1 MAGMVVVSGTKENV
15 MEDVHGVCRGWGDN
29 LEIVIAAG
37 KDLRNVLLEQV
48 SSLFTAHN
56 LVLVIV
62 DPEKSLLAELKS
74 PIVDFSERAH
84 VLVYVTG
91 DASEAHKLLG
101 GDLVAPEK
109 DREKRVQE
117 TVRGV
122 LRKYEKKMTH
132 EAFGLLTGRI
142 RDESILEPEL
152 MKLVNFVGD
161 RKEIR
166 SRDIIA
172 IVTETHEE
180 TLITLFDAIA
190 KKDKKEVMTI
200 FENLMLNG
208 VHVLAIHNYLVK
220 QIRLLLQSKDMEGA
234 FSTGVPDYQAFAK
247 AFSRWKE
254 GLDMKPGDKRQYLPY
269 QKPYYAFNL
278 SKTSR
283 RLGRQM
289 LVSFLSMLAE
299 FDGEVKSGTKYDRIR
314 MECGLLRA

>member
-15 MEDVHGVCRGWGDN
+15 MEDIHGVCRRWGDN
-29 LEIVIAAG
+29 LEILIATG
-37 KDLRNVLLEQV
+37 KDLRNVVIGQV
-48 SSLFTAHN
+48 SSLFTPQN

-62 DPEKSLLAELKS
+62 DPDKGIVAELRGH
-74 PIVDFSERAH
+74 IADFAKRAN

-91 DASEAHKLLG
+91 DASEIHGLLG
-101 GDLVAPEK
+101 GDLVVPEK

-117 TVRGV
+117 AVRGV
-122 LRKYEKKMTH
+122 LRRYEKKMTH
-132 EAFGLLTGRI
+132 EAFGLLTARI

-161 RKEIR
+161 RKEIK
-166 SRDIIA
+166 SRDIFA
-172 IVTETHEE
+172 VVTETHEE
-180 TLITLFDAIA
+180 NMMTLFDAIA
-190 KKDKKEVMTI
+190 KRDKKEVVAI

-220 QIRLLLQSKDMEGA
+220 QIRLLLQSKDMEGM
-234 FSTGVPDYQAFAK
+234 FSGVPDYQTFAK

-254 GLDMKPGDKRQYLPY
+254 GLEIKPGDKRQYLPF

-283 RLGRQM
+283 RLGGQM
-289 LVSFLSMLAE
+289 LVSFLAMLAE
-299 FDGEVKSGTKYDRIR
+299 FDLEVKSGTKYDRMR
-314 MECGLLRA
+314 LECGLLKA